1 MGVKTMEEE
10 FDFIVEDNQEL
21 TNEFI
26 EQQLLKLPKLI
37 YNQEL
42 LTLDLRK
49 KVEEAK
55 QTLKD
60 KEAELINAGI
70 IDGKNKEARDAQ
82 LMMLTKIQQKEL
94 FEAEQKYQ
102 EAIIKLNLLRNY
114 QSTYKSICRLR
125 YGGD

>member
-1 MGVKTMEEE
+1 MEEE

-94 FEAEQKYQ
+94 FEAGQKYQ

>member
-1 MGVKTMEEE
+1 MDKKY
-10 FDFIVEDNQEL
+10 DFILEEGQEL

-42 LTLDLRK
+42 LTLELRK

-55 QTLKD
+55 QALKD
-60 KEAELINAGI
+60 KEAELINTGV

-82 LMMLTKIQQKEL
+82 LLTLTKLQQRKL
-94 FEAEQKYQ
+94 SEAEQKYQ
-102 EAIIKLNLLRNY
+102 EAVIELNLLKNY
-114 QSTYKSICRLR
+114 HSTYKAICRLR

>member
-1 MGVKTMEEE
+1 MEDE
-10 FDFIVEDNQEL
+10 FDFIVEENQEL

-37 YNQEL
+37 YNQEH

-55 QTLKD
+55 QVLKN

-82 LMMLTKIQQKEL
+82 LLTLTKIQQREL

-102 EAIIKLNLLRNY
+102 EELIKLNLLRNY
-114 QSTYKSICRLR
+114 QSTYRSICRLR
-125 YGGD
+125 CGGD

>member
-1 MGVKTMEEE
+1 MEDE
-10 FDFIVEDNQEL
+10 FDFIVEENQEL

-55 QTLKD
+55 QALKN
-60 KEAELINAGI
+60 KEAELINAGL

-82 LMMLTKIQQKEL
+82 LMTLTKIQQKEL

-102 EAIIKLNLLRNY
+102 EELIKLNLLRNY
-114 QSTYKSICRLR
+114 WSTYRSICRLR
-125 YGGD
+125 CGGD

>member
-1 MGVKTMEEE
+1 MEEE
-10 FDFIVEDNQEL
+10 FDFIVEDNREL

-82 LMMLTKIQQKEL
+82 LTMLTKIQQKEL
-94 FEAEQKYQ
+94 FEAGQKYQ

>member
-1 MGVKTMEEE
+1 MKTMEEE

>member
-1 MGVKTMEEE
+1 MEEE

>member
-1 MGVKTMEEE
+1 VKTMEDE
-10 FDFIVEDNQEL
+10 FDFIVEENQEL

-37 YNQEL
+37 YNQEH

-55 QTLKD
+55 QVLKN

-82 LMMLTKIQQKEL
+82 LLTLTKIQQREL

-102 EAIIKLNLLRNY
+102 EELIKLNLLRNY
-114 QSTYKSICRLR
+114 QSTYRSICRLR
-125 YGGD
+125 CGGD

>member
-1 MGVKTMEEE
+1 MDKKY
-10 FDFIVEDNQEL
+10 DFILEEGHEL

-26 EQQLLKLPKLI
+26 EQQLLKLPELI

-42 LTLDLRK
+42 LIFDLKK

>member
-1 MGVKTMEEE
+1 MKTMEEE
-10 FDFIVEDNQEL
+10 FDFIVEDNREL

-94 FEAEQKYQ
+94 FEAGQKYQ

>member
-1 MGVKTMEEE
+1 MKTMEDE
-10 FDFIVEDNQEL
+10 FDFIVEENQEL

-37 YNQEL
+37 YNQEH

-55 QTLKD
+55 QVLKN

-82 LMMLTKIQQKEL
+82 LLTLTKIQQREL

-102 EAIIKLNLLRNY
+102 EELIKLNLLRNY
-114 QSTYKSICRLR
+114 QSTYRSICRLR
-125 YGGD
+125 CGGD

>member
-1 MGVKTMEEE
+1 MKTMEEE

-82 LMMLTKIQQKEL
+82 LRMLTKIQQKEL

-102 EAIIKLNLLRNY
+102 EAVIKLNLLRNY

>member
-1 MGVKTMEEE
+1 MEEE
-10 FDFIVEDNQEL
+10 FDFIVEDNREL

-94 FEAEQKYQ
+94 FEAGQKYQ